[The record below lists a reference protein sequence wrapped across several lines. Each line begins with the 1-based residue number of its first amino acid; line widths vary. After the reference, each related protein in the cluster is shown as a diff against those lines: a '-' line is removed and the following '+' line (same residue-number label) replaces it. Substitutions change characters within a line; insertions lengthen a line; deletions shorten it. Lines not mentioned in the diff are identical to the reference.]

1 MMDGAFTGK
10 TGFTNKAGYCYVGAL
25 KRDGKC
31 LIVALLACGWPNHKT
46 YKWSDSRELF
56 TYGLENF
63 TYRSFEEETFSGRE
77 QLLMP
82 IPVLRAQN
90 DALTEEVLLPV
101 EPDPETEGVE
111 GLFNGVMTRMWR
123 SSTVRNSTL
132 RLPWRQEN
140 DGGRDQLSGRRQGM
154 AQRTSDRS
162 KECGSHRLRM
172 VRQADPLALFG
183 EIPMKK

>member
-1 MMDGAFTGK
+1 MSQSQRFSADDGRSVYRQDRIYKQG
-10 TGFTNKAGYCYVGAL
+10 GILLCGSL
-25 KRDGKC
+25 KQDGKC
-31 LIVALLACGWPNHKT
+31 LIVALLACGWPNHRT

-101 EPDPETEGVE
+101 EPNPEMEGVE
-111 GLFNGVMTRMWR
+111 GLLMVLTRMWR
-123 SSTVRNSTL
+123 SSIVRNSTL
-132 RLPWRQEN
+132 RLPWRQE
-140 DGGRDQLSGRRQGM
+140 S
-154 AQRTSDRS
+154 AWERS
-162 KECGSHRLRM
+162 
-172 VRQADPLALFG
+172 A
-183 EIPMKK
+183 IW